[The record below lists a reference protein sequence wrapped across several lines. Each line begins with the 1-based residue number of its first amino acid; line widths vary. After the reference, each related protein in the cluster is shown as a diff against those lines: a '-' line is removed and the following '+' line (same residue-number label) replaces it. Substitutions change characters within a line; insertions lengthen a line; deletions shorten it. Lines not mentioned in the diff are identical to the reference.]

1 MITMKAVIAL
11 MSIVALF
18 TLSYF
23 TMVFGWGMEVKSRG
37 WVIGSWFGYIFI
49 TAVGK
54 VIE

>member
-1 MITMKAVIAL
+1 MKALVAL

-18 TLSYF
+18 ALSYF
-23 TMVFGWGMEVKSRG
+23 VMIFGWGLEVKSWG
-37 WVIGSWFGYIFI
+37 WIIGGWFGTIFI